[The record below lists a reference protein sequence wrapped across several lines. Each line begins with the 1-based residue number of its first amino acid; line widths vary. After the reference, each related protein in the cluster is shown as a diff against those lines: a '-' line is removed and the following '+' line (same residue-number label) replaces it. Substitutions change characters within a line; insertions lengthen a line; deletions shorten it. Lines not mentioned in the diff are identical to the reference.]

1 MAMTNFITKDGFAKL
16 QARLEY
22 LKKIKRY
29 EIAEAIEDAREVSG
43 ELSDNPELEMARR
56 EQNDVEQE
64 IAELEASLDNA
75 QVITKRPGSLRAVRV
90 GSVVKVR
97 SQNDEWQFTIVG
109 SREADPKI
117 GKISHIS
124 PIGQALLNHQLGEK
138 VKVKLPDGQAE
149 YEICAIQ

>member
-1 MAMTNFITKDGFAKL
+1 MTNFITKQGFVKL

-22 LKKIKRY
+22 LKKVKRY
-29 EIAEAIEDAREVSG
+29 AVAEAIEEAREVSG
-43 ELSDNPELEMARR
+43 ELNDNPELEIARR
-56 EQNDVEQE
+56 EQNEVEQE
-64 IAELEASLDNA
+64 IAELESSLDNA
-75 QVITKRPGSLRAVRV
+75 QVITKHPGSLRAVRV

-97 SQNDEWQFTIVG
+97 SQNGEWQFTIVG
-109 SREADPKI
+109 SREADPKF

-124 PIGQALLNHQLGEK
+124 PIGQALLNRQTGEK